1 MSDYMN
7 NGAPGNVV
15 TQQGFVVSDA
25 IRPEYTDEEF
35 CDALTMYRNQDIKIS
50 IKAEMLLR
58 LNYSAKSSVE
68 RYLSPVSGR
77 RTTMFLPSFSGSIA
91 ALIAP

>member
-1 MSDYMN
+1 MLNINASLEVK
-7 NGAPGNVV
+7 P
-15 TQQGFVVSDA
+15 
-25 IRPEYTDEEF
+25 
-35 CDALTMYRNQDIKIS
+35 ALTPFRGWSKPPVQPVVLTVFGSGYLFVNEFAKIRTF
-50 IKAEMLLR
+50 IIFYFTFY
-58 LNYSAKSSVE
+58 LNSSVE

>member
-25 IRPEYTDEEF
+25 IRPEYTDEE
-35 CDALTMYRNQDIKIS
+35 L
-50 IKAEMLLR
+50 KAIIHDD
-58 LNYSAKSSVE
+58 KTPIFVT
-68 RYLSPVSGR
+68 VDG
-77 RTTMFLPSFSGSIA
+77 TT
-91 ALIAP
+91 